1 MSGYLS
7 PCPAFCTCVSSRE
20 DAARRHRI
28 EPFDASEDPDAAF
41 ARLKRLVA
49 DTPRT
54 RIATVT
60 DEYLH
65 ARCRT
70 RVGFVDD
77 LEFLLC
83 RRQALIHVRSA
94 SRIYVAWDLGVNR
107 RRVER
112 LRRRFEGREDAGRT
126 AMSVGR
132 GQDARQRDGRHLA
145 GIAANVRPPG

>member
-7 PCPAFCTCVSSRE
+7 PCPHFWTCVSSRA
-20 DAARRHRI
+20 DAPARHRV
-28 EPFDASEDPDAAF
+28 EPFDASEDPDGAF

-54 RIATVT
+54 RIATAT
-60 DEYLH
+60 DDYLH

-70 RVGFVDD
+70 PIGFVDD

-83 RRQALIHVRSA
+83 RKQRLIHVRSA
-94 SRIYVAWDLGVNR
+94 SRVYVAWDLGMNR

-112 LRRRFEGREDAGRT
+112 LRRRFLGR
-126 AMSVGR
+126 
-132 GQDARQRDGRHLA
+132 
-145 GIAANVRPPG
+145 